1 MKTAPELIEQ
11 LHATEAADRAKW
23 LTEALAASR

>member
-1 MKTAPELIEQ
+1 MKTHAELIEQ

-23 LTEALAASR
+23 LTEALEANR